1 MDAKEA
7 MNKYLQVKDA
17 ALALCSLGN
26 GTSDTDDSDCENK
39 HQRPNPTSSTSA
51 NIIVTSPAYGL
62 TANKTMSNVTPRSSP
77 EDNCCVLTCSFCPT
91 SSLEAQFRRNE
102 LLNININNSSAS
114 PVSSSPQSA
123 SNEGKTAVVRR
134 TYKKKASDPIRD
146 TSVSHDEMVR
156 LMRVYGPVK
165 CLRNRTPKEKA
176 LKADSIRRK
185 FYRWFPEF
193 GDRFEKTVEG
203 WYKPKIGHTEEIE
216 YREEMRKLDQQ
227 VLAKKRLASRFNL
240 ETMENP
246 MSNFNSKLV

>member
-1 MDAKEA
+1 MFI
-7 MNKYLQVKDA
+7 L
-17 ALALCSLGN
+17 S
-26 GTSDTDDSDCENK
+26 
-39 HQRPNPTSSTSA
+39 
-51 NIIVTSPAYGL
+51 
-62 TANKTMSNVTPRSSP
+62 
-77 EDNCCVLTCSFCPT
+77 T

-193 GDRFEKTVEG
+193 EDRFEKTVEG
-203 WYKPKIGHTEEIE
+203 WYKV
-216 YREEMRKLDQQ
+216 R
-227 VLAKKRLASRFNL
+227 
-240 ETMENP
+240 
-246 MSNFNSKLV
+246 MSLHP